1 MVEANKVSRTERKR
15 KPVIFQKPRHKY
27 NPPLQLPNLQINTYE
42 IKKSFS
48 LKFLCGLVDE
58 IVI

>member
-1 MVEANKVSRTERKR
+1 MVEANKVSRTERKT
-15 KPVIFQKPRHKY
+15 KPAIFQKPRHKY

-48 LKFLCGLVDE
+48 LKFL
-58 IVI
+58 